1 MMRPWTILIAS
12 SWLSLAAASASA
24 SACAAK
30 PSVAA
35 EIASIDHDNCEHGP
49 NSRGCWGDYS
59 INTNYYEQAPD
70 TGVTREYWFV
80 VENITMAPDGYEQH
94 VLAINRSIPGPLI
107 EANWGDE
114 VVIHVTN
121 NMERNGTAIHW
132 HGIRQLNNNAHDGVP
147 GVTQCPIPPGGSYTY
162 RWKAEQYG
170 TSWYHSHFSLQYSV
184 GLQGPMII
192 HGPATAN
199 YDEDLGTVMLQD
211 WSHVSPF
218 AMWWYARVPSGPPSL
233 SNSLINGKN
242 IFRCTDPLDKNCLG
256 TGERSEWHFEKGKR
270 YRMRLVNTG
279 LYSNFRFAIDGHN
292 LTVIA
297 NDFVPIEPYT
307 TDNVIISMGQRYDVI
322 VEANAPED
330 NYWLRAIWQTSCC
343 PNDYAND
350 TLGIIRYDPQSTA
363 LPNTTHPAL
372 HYPDNCDDEPAEK
385 LVPHVKVDAGPPART
400 DVFNLYRHTYDM
412 PRGFMWTLN
421 DTYLWIDWSKPTN
434 LLVAEND
441 TTIFPPNYL
450 LYHTP
455 DGPNQW
461 VYIVFNDI
469 SERNRS
475 HPMHLH
481 GHDFFLLG
489 TGEGNFTKD
498 SPLQLKNP
506 PRRDTASWPK
516 RGYMVFAYKTDNP
529 GAWLIHCH
537 IAWHSSQGL
546 GMQMLERPG
555 EMTYTEDEDQALH
568 QTCQSWNKFYESPE
582 QYIQEDSGI

>member
-24 SACAAK
+24 SACASK
-30 PSVAA
+30 PSVEA

-170 TSWYHSHFSLQYSV
+170 TYSV

>member
-30 PSVAA
+30 TPVAA
-35 EIASIDHDNCEHGP
+35 DISSIDHENCKHGP

-59 INTNYYEQAPD
+59 INTNYYNQAPD

-385 LVPHVKVDAGPPART
+385 LVPHVKVDAGLPART